1 MVTLNRAIALDETN
15 GPRAG
20 LALPAPLDGDDRM
33 AGHHRLL
40 SVRAH
45 LLEKTGDSAG
55 AYEHYRRA
63 ARATAS
69 IAEQRYRES
78 RAGRVRP

>member
-1 MVTLNRAIALDETN
+1 MVTLNRAVALAETD
-15 GPRAG
+15 GPEAG
-20 LALPAPLDGDDRM
+20 LALLSALDGDDRM

-45 LLEKTGDSAG
+45 LLEKSGDIA
-55 AYEHYRRA
+55 AAREHYRRA

-69 IAEQRYRES
+69 IAEQRYLES
-78 RAGRVRP
+78 RASRLRG